1 MLLLRRISIAVA
13 VFVPFSLASPVIADT
28 NPEALKVA
36 RQILDVTDASD
47 RVNQAF
53 MATMKS
59 LASIIEDANPGKAK
73 EIDEVLDGLLAPVF
87 RKEVAETL
95 QVTSQTYVDNFT
107 LNELK
112 QILAFYQSDVGK
124 KLIERQPA
132 IMQKQGEIGQARG
145 LAVYASIRE
154 DLLKA
159 LRKKGLQTPPNI

>member
-1 MLLLRRISIAVA
+1 MLLLKRASIAA
-13 VFVPFSLASPVIADT
+13 VVFAPLAIALPVNADT

-47 RVNQAF
+47 RANQAL

-59 LASIIEDANPGKAK
+59 LSGIIEAANPGKAK
-73 EIDEVLDGLLAPVF
+73 EIDELLNGLLAPEF
-87 RKEVAETL
+87 HKDLGEL
-95 QVTSQTYVDNFT
+95 LDVTSRTYADNFT
-107 LNELK
+107 ADELR

-132 IMQKQGEIGQARG
+132 IIQKQSQIGQARG

-154 DLLKA
+154 KLLKA
-159 LRKKGLQTPPNI
+159 LREKGLQTPPNI